1 MTRHVTRAV
10 VGQFTAGKLP
20 PEATLSVARHLEE
33 CTRCRSVAAETLYWE
48 AAAETWRGA
57 LHAALDDHLRGS
69 TLFDYADGTLTAD
82 EVPEADAHLE
92 HCRSCRDDVAD
103 LRSLRTRRSRKMRI
117 ALPAAAALI
126 LVAGLAVLA
135 RRTPVPAPAPIARPS
150 ATSATRLS
158 PAAPNVPASWSDLVA
173 AAVAAGR
180 IDPPA
185 ILETLRMPAD
195 DALRGG
201 RARPFSAVTP
211 DGVVIENPRPAFRW
225 DASLSAVCIVSVFTG
240 DREVMRS
247 ASLHRNVW
255 TPDRDLERGRTY
267 RWQVEARS
275 GSTTWIVPSTPQ
287 PAAIFRLLD
296 ETAQRD
302 LDTARR
308 RSPGDHLLL
317 GVLAA
322 HYGLREEAIAQMTLY
337 QSSHPDPAATALLA
351 SVRDWRQ
358 RAQR

>member
-1 MTRHVTRAV
+1 MTRHVTPAV
-10 VGQFTAGKLP
+10 VGQFTGGRLP
-20 PEATLSVARHLEE
+20 PEETLSVARHLEE
-33 CTRCRSVAAETLYWE
+33 CARCRSVAEDTLDWA
-48 AAAETWRGA
+48 AAAESWRGA
-57 LHAALDDHLRGS
+57 LHAALDDHLRGR
-69 TLFDYADGTLTAD
+69 TLFDYADGTLNAD

-92 HCRSCRDDVAD
+92 HCRSCREDLAD
-103 LRSLRTRRSRKMRI
+103 LRPLRRDRSHRSRI
-117 ALPAAAALI
+117 ALPAAAALV

-135 RRTPVPAPAPIARPS
+135 RRTPAPVARTPIPAPRPS
-150 ATSATRLS
+150 L
-158 PAAPNVPASWSDLVA
+158 AAPNAVVSWSDLVA

-185 ILETLRMPAD
+185 ILDTLRMPAD

-201 RARPFSAVTP
+201 ESRTFSAVSP
-211 DGVVIENPRPAFRW
+211 DGVVIENPRPTFRW
-225 DASLSAVCIVSVFTG
+225 DASVSAVYSVSVFTG
-240 DREVMRS
+240 EREVMRS

-275 GSTTWIVPSTPQ
+275 GSRTWVVPSTPQ
-287 PAAIFRLLD
+287 PAPIFQLLG
-296 ETAQRD
+296 EAAQRD
-302 LDTARR
+302 LDAARR

-337 QSSHPDPAATALLA
+337 QSSHADPTATALLA
-351 SVRDWRQ
+351 SVRGWQQ
-358 RAQR
+358 RAHR